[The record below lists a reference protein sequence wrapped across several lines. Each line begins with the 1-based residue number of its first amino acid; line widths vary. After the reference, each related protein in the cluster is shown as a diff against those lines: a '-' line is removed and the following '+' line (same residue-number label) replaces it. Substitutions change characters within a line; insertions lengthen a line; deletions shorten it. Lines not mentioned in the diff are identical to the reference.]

1 MTPEAWIVIGCVIGA
16 LVLFASERL
25 PPEAVGVL
33 VLLILALTGVID
45 APAALSGF
53 ASPAVITVAAMFI
66 LSAGLVEAGAPAAL
80 ASAIVRYG
88 GTRIVVLT
96 ALLVLVV
103 GGMSAFINNIAATV
117 ILMPAAVTLARAADA
132 SSSRLLMPLAF
143 GSMLGGL
150 MTQIGTPPNLLVSD
164 ALAAAGERPFGM
176 FDFAPTG
183 IAILIAGLLYLVTVG
198 RRLVPDRQGPD
209 VAQGIAQARDYMAEV
224 RVPAGATMVGKTL
237 RELRWRPRFDISVME
252 IVRDRRRLRFPTAE
266 EALFVGDVVLVE
278 GEPDDVLRL
287 TQVEGLDFA
296 SERDFASGG
305 LQAQDEQATV
315 LELVAGPGFSSRG
328 LSVAA
333 MRFRNRFG
341 GLVLGIWRQGTHL
354 RTRLRDQRIETGDVL
369 MVRMPSARVPDLE
382 ESTDFI
388 VLSQRAR
395 VVVPRPRM
403 LVPLAILVLVVGL
416 AAANVAHI
424 AVTGILGAVLM
435 VVTRVLPYDR
445 IYAAVEWRTIVLIAA
460 LLPLGT
466 AMQTTGLAE
475 DLAQAVAGALQ
486 PLGPIA
492 VLAGIFIFTSLL
504 TQLMS
509 NAAAVV
515 LVAPIGLGIA
525 ASFGIAPHPVLMMV
539 AIAGSTA
546 FMTPIGHQS
555 NVLIY
560 NTGAFRFADF
570 IKAGA
575 PLTLIVLIVSLIVVP
590 IVWPL

>member
-1 MTPEAWIVIGCVIGA
+1 MTPEAWIVVGCVVGA
-16 LVLFASERL
+16 LVLFATERL
-25 PPEAVGVL
+25 PPEGVGVL
-33 VLLILALTGVID
+33 VLLVLGLTGTVD
-45 APAALSGF
+45 ASTAFAGF

-88 GTRIVVLT
+88 GTRIAVLT
-96 ALLVLVV
+96 VLLVLVV

-117 ILMPAAVTLARAADA
+117 ILMPAAVTLARAANA
-132 SSSRLLMPLAF
+132 SASRLLMPLAF

-164 ALAAAGERPFGM
+164 ALAAAGHRPFGM

-183 IAILIAGLLYLVTVG
+183 AAILGAGLLYLVTVG

-209 VAQGIAQARDYMAEV
+209 FDEGIAQTRDYLAEV
-224 RVPAGATMVGKTL
+224 RVPAGASLVGKNL
-237 RELRWRPRFDISVME
+237 RELRWRPRFDVSVME
-252 IVRDRRRLRFPTAE
+252 IFRDGRRLRFPTAE
-266 EALFVGDVVLVE
+266 EVLFVGDVVLVE

-287 TQVEGLDFA
+287 TQAEGVEFT
-296 SERDFASGG
+296 SEREFEPGR
-305 LQAQDEQATV
+305 LQAEDERATV
-315 LELVAGPGFSSRG
+315 LELVAGPTFSSRG
-328 LSVAA
+328 LSIAA

-341 GLVLGIWRQGTHL
+341 GLVLGIWRQGTRL
-354 RTRLRDQRIETGDVL
+354 RTRLRDQRIEAGDVL
-369 MVRMPSARVPDLE
+369 MVRMPSARVSDLE

-395 VVVPRPRM
+395 VVIPRPRM
-403 LVPLAILVLVVGL
+403 LVPLAILALAVGL
-416 AAANVAHI
+416 AAADVAHI
-424 AVTGILGAVLM
+424 AVTGVLGAMLI

-445 IYAAVEWRTIVLIAA
+445 VYAAVEWRTLVLIAA

-475 DLAQAVAGALQ
+475 NLAQAVTDTLR

-525 ASFGIAPHPVLMMV
+525 ASFGIAPHAVLMMV

-560 NTGAFRFADF
+560 NTGAFRFIDF
-570 IKAGA
+570 IKVGG
-575 PLTLIVLIVSLIVVP
+575 PLTVVVLIVSLIVVP
-590 IVWPL
+590 LVWPL

>member
-1 MTPEAWIVIGCVIGA
+1 MTPEAWIVVGCVVGA
-16 LVLFASERL
+16 LVLFATERL
-25 PPEAVGVL
+25 PPEGVGVL
-33 VLLILALTGVID
+33 VLLVLGLTGTVD
-45 APAALSGF
+45 ASTAFAGF

-88 GTRIVVLT
+88 GTRIAVLT
-96 ALLVLVV
+96 VLLVLVV

-117 ILMPAAVTLARAADA
+117 ILMPAAVTLARAANA
-132 SSSRLLMPLAF
+132 SASRLLMPLAF

-164 ALAAAGERPFGM
+164 ALAAAGHRPFGM

-183 IAILIAGLLYLVTVG
+183 AAILGAGLLYLVTVG

-209 VAQGIAQARDYMAEV
+209 FDEGIAQTRDYLAEV
-224 RVPAGATMVGKTL
+224 RVPAGASLVGKNL
-237 RELRWRPRFDISVME
+237 RELRWRPRFDVSVME
-252 IVRDRRRLRFPTAE
+252 IFRDGRRLRFPTAE
-266 EALFVGDVVLVE
+266 EVLFVGDVVLVE

-287 TQVEGLDFA
+287 TQSEGVEFT
-296 SERDFASGG
+296 SEREFEPGR
-305 LQAQDEQATV
+305 LQAEDERATV
-315 LELVAGPGFSSRG
+315 LELVAGPTFPSRG
-328 LSVAA
+328 LSIAA

-341 GLVLGIWRQGTHL
+341 GLVLGIWRQGTRL
-354 RTRLRDQRIETGDVL
+354 RTRLRDQRIEAGDVL
-369 MVRMPSARVPDLE
+369 MVRMPSARVADLE

-395 VVVPRPRM
+395 VVIPRPRM
-403 LVPLAILVLVVGL
+403 LVPLAIPALAVGL
-416 AAANVAHI
+416 AAADVAHI
-424 AVTGILGAVLM
+424 AVTGVLGALLI

-445 IYAAVEWRTIVLIAA
+445 VYAAVEWRTLVLIAA

-466 AMQTTGLAE
+466 PMPTTALA
-475 DLAQAVAGALQ
+475 DSLAHAATDTLR

-560 NTGAFRFADF
+560 NTGAFRFIDF
-570 IKAGA
+570 IKVGG
-575 PLTLIVLIVSLIVVP
+575 PLTVVVLIVSLIVVP

>member
-16 LVLFASERL
+16 LALFASERL
-25 PPEAVGVL
+25 PPEGVGVL
-33 VLLILALTGVID
+33 VLLVLALTGVID
-45 APAALSGF
+45 APTALAGF

-183 IAILIAGLLYLVTVG
+183 IAILIAGLLYLLTVG

-209 VAQGIAQARDYMAEV
+209 VAEGIAQTRDYMAEV
-224 RVPAGATMVGKTL
+224 RVPAGASLVGKTL
-237 RELRWRPRFDISVME
+237 RELRWRPRFDVSVME

-287 TQVEGLDFA
+287 TQVEGVEFA
-296 SERDFASGG
+296 SERDFAPGR
-305 LQAQDEQATV
+305 LQADDEQATV
-315 LELVAGPGFSSRG
+315 LELVAGPSFSNRG
-328 LSVAA
+328 RSIAA

-341 GLVLGIWRQGTHL
+341 GLVLGIWRQGTNL

-388 VLSQRAR
+388 VLSQRSR

-424 AVTGILGAVLM
+424 AVAGILGAVLM

-445 IYAAVEWRTIVLIAA
+445 IYAAVEWRTLVLIAA

-475 DLAQAVAGALQ
+475 SLAQAVTGALQ

-560 NTGAFRFADF
+560 NTGAFRFIDF
-570 IKAGA
+570 IKAGG
-575 PLTLIVLIVSLIVVP
+575 PLTLLVLIVSLVVVP
-590 IVWPL
+590 LVWPL

>member
-1 MTPEAWIVIGCVIGA
+1 MTPEAWIVVGCVVGA
-16 LVLFASERL
+16 LVLFATERL
-25 PPEAVGVL
+25 PPEGVGIVVLL
-33 VLLILALTGVID
+33 VLGLTGTVD
-45 APAALSGF
+45 APTAFAGF

-88 GTRIVVLT
+88 GTRIAVLT

-103 GGMSAFINNIAATV
+103 AGMSAFINNIAATV

-132 SSSRLLMPLAF
+132 SASRLLMPLAF

-164 ALAAAGERPFGM
+164 ALAAAGHRPFGM

-183 IAILIAGLLYLVTVG
+183 AAILAAGVLYLVTIG

-209 VAQGIAQARDYMAEV
+209 VAESIAQTRDYLAEV
-224 RVPAGATMVGKTL
+224 RVPGGAAVVGKTL

-252 IVRDRRRLRFPTAE
+252 IFRDGRRLRFPTAE
-266 EALFVGDVVLVE
+266 ETLFVGDVVLVE
-278 GEPDDVLRL
+278 GESDDVLRL
-287 TQVEGLDFA
+287 TQSEGVEFT
-296 SERDFASGG
+296 SERDFQPGR
-305 LQAQDEQATV
+305 LQAEDEQATV

-341 GLVLGIWRQGTHL
+341 GLVLGIWRQGTRL

-395 VVVPRPRM
+395 VVIPRPRM
-403 LVPLAILVLVVGL
+403 LVPLAILALAVGL
-416 AAANVAHI
+416 AAADVAHI
-424 AVTGILGAVLM
+424 AVTGVLGALLI

-445 IYAAVEWRTIVLIAA
+445 VYGAVEWRTLVLIAA

-475 DLAQAVAGALQ
+475 NLAQAVTDTLR

-525 ASFGIAPHPVLMMV
+525 ASFGIAPHSVLMMV

-560 NTGAFRFADF
+560 NTGAFRFIDF
-570 IKAGA
+570 IKVGG
-575 PLTLIVLIVSLIVVP
+575 PLTLVVLIVSLIVVP
-590 IVWPL
+590 LVWPL